1 MLKEFI
7 EHIQETTKPLIH
19 TIDPDIDSGS
29 TFVVTSN
36 GRTVELH
43 PTIDHPDTLQLHSLE
58 ALVTLVKTEAANMD
72 APLYITIPDHLT
84 VRCFGQPQIAA
95 RFFRQVF
102 YEAKATDVPGFWD
115 GFREQEK
122 AIIELRSRFA
132 PGEGVDYLLD
142 LLSRISKEN
151 GVITNDNGVSQ
162 TVEARQGVALKTM
175 ERLKPRVPLRPF
187 RTFQEVEQPESEF
200 LLRMDEEGNI
210 GLFEADGGMWK
221 LTARQTVKAFLE
233 VKLADLVTSR
243 AVFIAL

>member
-1 MLKEFI
+1 MLKELF
-7 EHIQETTKPLIH
+7 EHIQHTAQPIIHKEGET
-19 TIDPDIDSGS
+19 
-29 TFVVTSN
+29 TFVVTTN
-36 GRTVELH
+36 GVVEELI
-43 PTIDHPDTLQLHSLE
+43 PTIDLPHPDTLPLNSLD
-58 ALVTLVKTEAANMD
+58 ALVKLVRTEAANMD
-72 APLYITIPDHLT
+72 SPLYITIPSHLT
-84 VRCFGQPQIAA
+84 VRCFGQPDPDA
-95 RFFRQVF
+95 RYFRQVY
-102 YEAKATDVPGFWD
+102 YEAKATDVPGFQD
-115 GFREQEK
+115 GFRDQEK

-142 LLSRISKEN
+142 LISRISKEN

-221 LTARQTVKAFLE
+221 LTARQTIKAFLE
-233 VKLADLVTSR
+233 ANLADLVASGG
-243 AVFIAL
+243 AYIAP